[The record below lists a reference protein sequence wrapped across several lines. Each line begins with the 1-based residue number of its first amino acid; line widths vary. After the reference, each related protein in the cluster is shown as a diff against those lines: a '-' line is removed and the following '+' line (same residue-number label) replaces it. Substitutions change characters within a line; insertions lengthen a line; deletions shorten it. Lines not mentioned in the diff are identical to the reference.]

1 MIAHSHPP
9 VSKPARTHSNQDQ
22 QAGAGFSRVDLLT
35 VIVALGLMGLLLR
48 PALARTWVT
57 DQTLQCR
64 NNLRQL
70 IHGWRMYADDNS
82 GKLPDCFDWV
92 AGAESYYGNYPDN
105 TNISYLINSAL
116 GPYVKNPAAYKCPA
130 DQSQALEGGVKLPR
144 VRSYSMSQAFCLSN
158 EGHLE
163 DGDSPPN
170 YWRHYLKTT
179 DIIAPAPVNLWV
191 MIEESPDSIN
201 DGAFAVAM
209 AGGNIYGGINNPSA
223 DKWQDGPS
231 TLHNGGCGF
240 AFADGHYELKQWTDP
255 RTLAIKSTYTTSFPY
270 GITQSTNT
278 DIQWVKDRTTA
289 PK

>member
-1 MIAHSHPP
+1 MITHSHTP
-9 VSKPARTHSNQDQ
+9 VSAPVSTHSNHDP
-22 QAGAGFSRVDLLT
+22 QASAGFSQVDLLT
-35 VIVALGLMGLLLR
+35 VVVVLVLLALLLTT
-48 PALARTWVT
+48 ALARTLAT

-70 IHGWRMYADDNS
+70 IHGWRLYADDNN
-82 GKLPDCFDWV
+82 GRLPNCFDWV
-92 AGAESYYGNYPDN
+92 GGDENYMVNNPDN
-105 TNISYLINSAL
+105 TNISYLINGLL
-116 GPYVKNPAAYKCPA
+116 GPYVTNPAVYKCPA

-144 VRSYSMSQAFCLSN
+144 VRSYSMSQSFCLSN

-170 YWRHYLKTT
+170 YWRHYTNTT
-179 DIIAPAPVNLWV
+179 DIVAPTPVNLWV
-191 MIEESPDSIN
+191 MIEENPDSIN

-209 AGGNIYGGINNPSA
+209 TGNNPRT
-223 DKWQDGPS
+223 DEWLDGPS

-240 AFADGHYELKQWTDP
+240 AFADGHYELKKWTDS
-255 RTLAIKSTYTTSFPY
+255 RTLAMKFTYTTSFPY
-270 GITQSTNT
+270 GILYPNNN